1 MIKIKKSKTL
11 FSKLLAVAIF
21 LVTLLSFSYAGAA
34 QQIIL
39 KPGFNFISFTQ
50 AVTLL
55 PADFKSLNTAIE
67 DIYFYSAA
75 AGSFLSV
82 SDGTLTSL
90 GAGKGYI
97 IKNSSA
103 IDITISV
110 DGAAL
115 STIGNISL
123 KPGFNLAG
131 FSKMPE
137 AVTFSQLMTRQPK
150 IKGMYKWSAA
160 AGTFIQVVRNTSGII
175 EKLDTVDPA
184 MKVSESY
191 FINMAE
197 ELPLN
202 YDGASVVV
210 GTPPVEAVIAFVSN
224 RNGRSEIFT
233 MSASGAAQ
241 TKISNHQTAVHSP
254 AISPDGSK
262 VAYVLESSA
271 GVYDIYVMNIDGS
284 NVKQLTTDGLSS
296 WPAWSADGT
305 KLAFSKSMAEVWTMN
320 SDGSSQSKINITL
333 TGFMDRLGQPCWS
346 PDGAKI
352 LVTGFYPT
360 SSNIYYIDVASSTLH
375 QLSYNVGMNMGPA
388 YSPDG
393 TKIVFGNN
401 RSVEAGMV
409 YTIYTMDSN
418 GSSQR
423 ELSSG
428 NIDSFSAK
436 YSWSPDG
443 SKIVFAESR
452 AGDSNYTQV
461 YIMNSDGSSQTRL
474 TDPANKDNIAPSF
487 AAPSR

>member
-1 MIKIKKSKTL
+1 VKKIKSI
-11 FSKLLAVAIF
+11 FYGLLAIVVFF
-21 LVTLLSFSYAGAA
+21 LAPFSFSCAEAA

-50 AVTLL
+50 TMTIGLAE
-55 PADFKSLNTAIE
+55 FKSLSPAIE
-67 DIYFYSAA
+67 DIYLYNPA
-75 AGSFLSV
+75 AGSFLSAGE
-82 SDGTLTSL
+82 GTLTSL

-103 IDITISV
+103 ADITISV

-123 KPGFNLAG
+123 KAGFNLAG

-137 AVTFSQLMTRQPK
+137 TVTFSQLMTRQPK

-160 AGTFIQVVRNTSGII
+160 AGTFIQVVRNASGVI
-175 EKLDTVDPA
+175 EKLDTIDPA
-184 MKVSESY
+184 MKAAESY

-202 YDGASVVV
+202 YDGASLVV
-210 GTPPVEAVIAFVSN
+210 GTPPVEAKIAFVSN
-224 RNGRSEIFT
+224 RNGKNEIFT
-233 MSASGAAQ
+233 MNASGTEQ
-241 TKISNHQTAVHSP
+241 TKISAHSTGVHSP
-254 AISPDGSK
+254 AISSDGAK
-262 VAYVLESSA
+262 VAYVLESSP
-271 GVYDIYVMNIDGS
+271 GVYDVYVMNIDGT
-284 NVKQLTTDGLSS
+284 NVKPLTTDGLSS
-296 WPAWSADGT
+296 WPAWSSDGS

-346 PDGAKI
+346 PDGTKI

-360 SSNIYYIDVASSTLH
+360 SSNIYYINVASSTLH

-388 YSPDG
+388 FSPDG
-393 TKIVFGNN
+393 TKIVFGCN
-401 RSVEAGMV
+401 RSVEMGSV
-409 YTIYTMDSN
+409 YTIYVMDSN
-418 GSSQR
+418 GSSQQ

-428 NIDSFSAK
+428 SIDSFSAK

-443 SKIVFAESR
+443 SKIAFAESR
-452 AGDSNYTQV
+452 AGDSNYIQV
-461 YIMNSDGSSQTRL
+461 YVMNSDGTGRKRL
-474 TDPANKDNIAPSF
+474 TDPADKDNITPSF

>member
-1 MIKIKKSKTL
+1 MIKIKKPKSL
-11 FSKLLAVAIF
+11 FFKLLAVAIF
-21 LVTLLSFSYAGAA
+21 LVTLFSFSYAWAA

-50 AVTLL
+50 KVTLS
-55 PADFKSLNTAIE
+55 PADFKVLNTAIE
-67 DIYFYSAA
+67 DIYLYSAT
-75 AGSFLSV
+75 AGSFLSA
-82 SDGTLTSL
+82 SDGTLDSL

-97 IKNSSA
+97 IKNSSTL
-103 IDITISV
+103 DVTISV

-123 KPGFNLAG
+123 KTGFNLAG

-137 AVTFSQLMTRQPK
+137 TVTFSQLMTRQPK
-150 IKGMYKWSAA
+150 IKGMYKWNSA
-160 AGTFIQVVRNTSGII
+160 AGTFFQVVRNASGVI

-184 MKVSESY
+184 MKASESY

-210 GTPPVEAVIAFVSN
+210 GTPPAEAIIAFVSN
-224 RNGRSEIFT
+224 RNGRYEIFT
-233 MSASGAAQ
+233 MNASGAAQ

-254 AISPDGSK
+254 AISPDGAK
-262 VAYVLESSA
+262 IAYVLESSA

-346 PDGAKI
+346 PDGTKI

-360 SSNIYYIDVASSTLH
+360 SSNIYYINVASSTLH
-375 QLSYNVGMNMGPA
+375 QLTYNVGMSMGPA

-393 TKIVFGNN
+393 SKIVFGNS
-401 RSVEAGMV
+401 RSVEAGTV
-409 YTIYTMDSN
+409 HTIYTTDSD
-418 GSSQR
+418 GLSLK
-423 ELSSG
+423 ELSSS
-428 NIDSFSAK
+428 NMDSFSAK

-443 SKIVFAESR
+443 AKIVFAESR
-452 AGDSNYTQV
+452 SGDSNYTQV

-474 TDPANKDNIAPSF
+474 TDPANKDNITPSF